1 MFKNKKIYLYDLN
14 MNLIKE
20 FNSTQECAT
29 FLNKDTMYLYH
40 NLKYC
45 SRIRHNDNWYILRR
59 DKYVEKN

>member
-29 FLNKDTMYLYH
+29 FLSKDTAYLYH

-45 SRIRHNDNWYILRR
+45 SRIRYNDNWYILRR